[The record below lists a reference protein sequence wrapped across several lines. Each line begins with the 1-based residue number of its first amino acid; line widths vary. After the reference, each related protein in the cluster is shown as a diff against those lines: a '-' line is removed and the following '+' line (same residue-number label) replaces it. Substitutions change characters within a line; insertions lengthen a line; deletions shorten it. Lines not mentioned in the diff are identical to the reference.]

1 MIPLASQTTAFGE
14 SETSNPKR
22 SLIRSTWWRLTN
34 ACLGAAVGIFGG
46 GGGKGGGS
54 KGVAVNGLA
63 LGSGAEGVAVSG
75 LALGSGAERG
85 SGGDDDPGSDP
96 GNGCERG
103 SGGEG
108 GVLAATAAS
117 SGAPACSVG
126 SCCVRPK

>member
-22 SLIRSTWWRLTN
+22 SLMRSTWWRLTN

-54 KGVAVNGLA
+54 
-63 LGSGAEGVAVSG
+63 EGVAKSG

-85 SGGDDDPGSDP
+85 SGGDDDPGIDP